1 VHKGKQVIQYLYIL
15 RSTYPPRFK
24 IGIGWHLYNRTKTV
38 DRTTKGKQSV
48 IVAFILP
55 FGARKLEAYLH
66 RRYKRWHAP
75 LKFGSGR
82 SEYFKRG
89 AWIIEA
95 LVIAGAVCLWQWL
108 LVWLPV
114 YLILLIFVR

>member
-1 VHKGKQVIQYLYIL
+1 MIQYLYIL
-15 RSTYPPRFK
+15 RSTHPPRFK
-24 IGIGWHLYNRTKTV
+24 IGIGWHLYKRTSQVDKTT
-38 DRTTKGKQSV
+38 RGKQSV

-55 FGARKLEAYLH
+55 FGAQKLEVYLH
-66 RRYKRWHAP
+66 HRYRKYHAP
-75 LKFGSGR
+75 LKFGSGK

-108 LVWLPV
+108 LVWGAVGLV
-114 YLILLIFVR
+114 LFIGLKIGL